1 MTTLTDPVQT
11 LITKVTFYARKAL
24 VFVSQNFWFTKF
36 TQYNETRYGAFS
48 SFMAHLWTKVSQ

>member
-24 VFVSQNFWFTKF
+24 VFVSKNFWLTKF
-36 TQYNETRYGAFS
+36 TQYNETRYGAKMSYVTTHFCL
-48 SFMAHLWTKVSQ
+48 FH

>member
-1 MTTLTDPVQT
+1 M
-11 LITKVTFYARKAL
+11 ITKVTFYARKAL